1 MKGGDTM
8 PNRDGKGPK
17 GRGPRDGRGEGK
29 GRGTGKGAGP
39 QKGGKKGKC

>member
-1 MKGGDTM
+1 M

-17 GRGPRDGRGEGK
+17 GKGPRDGRGEGK
-29 GRGTGKGAGP
+29 GRGTGKGTDP